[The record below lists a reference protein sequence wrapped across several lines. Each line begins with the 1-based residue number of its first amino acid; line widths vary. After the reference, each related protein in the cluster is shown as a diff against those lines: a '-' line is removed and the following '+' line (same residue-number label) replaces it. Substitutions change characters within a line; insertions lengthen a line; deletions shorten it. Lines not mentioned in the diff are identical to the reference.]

1 MSTTTATIMDTIMG
15 MGMITTMGTGTIMI
29 TNTRMITIMATT
41 MRMIT
46 MTMTRRS
53 RLSGLC

>member
-1 MSTTTATIMDTIMG
+1 MG
-15 MGMITTMGTGTIMI
+15 MTMITTMGTGTIMI
-29 TNTRMITIMATT
+29 THMTTIMATI

-46 MTMTRRS
+46 MTTITGMHMARRS

>member
-1 MSTTTATIMDTIMG
+1 
-15 MGMITTMGTGTIMI
+15 MITTMGTGTIMI

-46 MTMTRRS
+46 MTMTTGMHMARRS

>member
-1 MSTTTATIMDTIMG
+1 MG
-15 MGMITTMGTGTIMI
+15 MSMITTMGTGTIMI
-29 TNTRMITIMATT
+29 TNTRMIT
-41 MRMIT
+41 

>member
-1 MSTTTATIMDTIMG
+1 MDTIMG
-15 MGMITTMGTGTIMI
+15 MSMITTMSTDIIMI
-29 TNTRMITIMATT
+29 TITHMITIMATT

-46 MTMTRRS
+46 MTTITGMHMARRS

>member
-1 MSTTTATIMDTIMG
+1 
-15 MGMITTMGTGTIMI
+15 MGTGTIMI

-46 MTMTRRS
+46 MTMTTGMHMTRRS

>member
-1 MSTTTATIMDTIMG
+1 MDTIMG
-15 MGMITTMGTGTIMI
+15 MSMITTMSTDIIMI
-29 TNTRMITIMATT
+29 TITHMITIMATT

-46 MTMTRRS
+46 MTMTTGMRMLQQN

>member
-1 MSTTTATIMDTIMG
+1 MG
-15 MGMITTMGTGTIMI
+15 MSMITTMSTDIIMI
-29 TNTRMITIMATT
+29 TITHMITIMATT

-46 MTMTRRS
+46 MTMTMTMTTGMHMARRS

>member
-1 MSTTTATIMDTIMG
+1 MG
-15 MGMITTMGTGTIMI
+15 MSMITTMSTDIIMI
-29 TNTRMITIMATT
+29 TITHMITIMATT

-46 MTMTRRS
+46 MTMTMTTGMHMARRS